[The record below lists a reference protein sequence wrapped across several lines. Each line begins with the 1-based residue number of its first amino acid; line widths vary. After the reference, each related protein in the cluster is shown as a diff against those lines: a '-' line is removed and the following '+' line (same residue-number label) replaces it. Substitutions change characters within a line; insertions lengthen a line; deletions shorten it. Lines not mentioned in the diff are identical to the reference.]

1 MEISNELIKLLTRI
15 EWIFPDP
22 IYSVKSMVYL
32 IDHIRN
38 GRIKEDET
46 VTFYHPGGL
55 PLIFAHNE
63 ELSATVF

>member
-1 MEISNELIKLLTRI
+1 
-15 EWIFPDP
+15 
-22 IYSVKSMVYL
+22 MVYL

-46 VTFYHPGGL
+46 VTLYHPGGL

>member
-1 MEISNELIKLLTRI
+1 
-15 EWIFPDP
+15 
-22 IYSVKSMVYL
+22 MVYL
-32 IDHIRN
+32 IDHVRN